1 MTGNG
6 EEWRELIEEIWD
18 GYRAYTGKFNM
29 ISDAALVAMAIVYI
43 TVALSGPTPDSVTNA
58 VNATMFTIFAT
69 VGGWFARA
77 YIKSTRYRDIGIT
90 VTDMADHHGT
100 LTIKS
105 MGNGCYYFNTG
116 QEEK

>member
-6 EEWRELIEEIWD
+6 EEWRELLEELWD
-18 GYRAYTGKFNM
+18 GYRAYTTKLNV
-29 ISDAALVAMAIVYI
+29 IADAVMTVTAIVYI
-43 TVALSGPTPDSVTNA
+43 TVALSDPTSDNIINA
-58 VNATMFTIFAT
+58 ANVIIFTFFAT
-69 VGGWFARA
+69 VGGWFTRA

-90 VTDMADHHGT
+90 VTGLADHHGT

-105 MGNGCYYFNTG
+105 MGNGCYYFNAG